1 MGPAPASASSMNK
14 RLGYQIVT
22 GVLGVARKL
31 QRAHLMLSPWM
42 SKALPWFVVVS
53 SLLVLT
59 AVAFA
64 PR

>member
-1 MGPAPASASSMNK
+1 MGPVPASASSENK
-14 RLGYQIVT
+14 RLGYPMVMD
-22 GVLGVARKL
+22 VFGVARKL

>member
-1 MGPAPASASSMNK
+1 MGPAPASASSVNK
-14 RLGYQIVT
+14 RLGYPMVT
-22 GVLGVARKL
+22 DGFGVARKVHK
-31 QRAHLMLSPWM
+31 AHLMLSPWM

>member
-1 MGPAPASASSMNK
+1 
-14 RLGYQIVT
+14 
-22 GVLGVARKL
+22 
-31 QRAHLMLSPWM
+31 MLSPWM

>member
-1 MGPAPASASSMNK
+1 MNK